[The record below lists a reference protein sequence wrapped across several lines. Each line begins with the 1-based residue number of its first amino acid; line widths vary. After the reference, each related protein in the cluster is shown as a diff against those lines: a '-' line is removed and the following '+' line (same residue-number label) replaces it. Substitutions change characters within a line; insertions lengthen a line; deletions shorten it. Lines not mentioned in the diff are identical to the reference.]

1 MALGNKEQRHDSLNS
16 PNVTQTALGP
26 GKHEQSAQASDLG
39 NFQDA
44 DEALQAV
51 GNSSDAGEIDI
62 DEELKTRL
70 LRKIDLHIMPMMC
83 IVYGLSHLDKTTL
96 SYASIMGLETD
107 LNLTKSNYQW
117 LGSIFYI
124 GYLGF
129 EYPTSRLLQR
139 LPLAKYSAFN
149 IILWGLTL
157 SCTAA
162 TSNFAGIASV
172 RLLLGMFEAAVT
184 PGFVLFTSQWYT
196 KKEQGLRTGIWC
208 SFNGF
213 ANVLG
218 GLVAYGV
225 AQGPFGRSVALAGWK
240 IVFLVWGL
248 ITMVMGIIFLLVMP
262 DSPLK
267 TRFLRGSEGRLVIE
281 RTRHNQQG
289 IGNKHFKMYQV
300 KEAFADPQTWAFV
313 MFALL
318 WDIPNGGIS
327 TFFSQLIVSFGFTAE
342 QSLLY
347 SCPAGVIAA
356 IAILLSG
363 YFGDRFG
370 QRILISS
377 FGLLVSIVGMVLIV
391 ALPLTY
397 KGGRLA
403 GYYMVQVSTVSLV
416 ALLSL
421 IASNV
426 AGHTKKTTVAALFLI
441 AYCAGNI
448 IGPQIFN
455 ARESP
460 RFRSAEITILVCWT
474 VCVLDLGFIR
484 WYYQKQ
490 NHKKLAVRAAAEY
503 VKVENSQWL
512 DLTDRENPELIYT
525 L

>member
-289 IGNKHFKMYQV
+289 EDFR
-300 KEAFADPQTWAFV
+300 FA
-313 MFALL
+313 
-318 WDIPNGGIS
+318 N
-327 TFFSQLIVSFGFTAE
+327 SFR
-342 QSLLY
+342 L
-347 SCPAGVIAA
+347 SC
-356 IAILLSG
+356 
-363 YFGDRFG
+363 
-370 QRILISS
+370 
-377 FGLLVSIVGMVLIV
+377 
-391 ALPLTY
+391 
-397 KGGRLA
+397 
-403 GYYMVQVSTVSLV
+403 
-416 ALLSL
+416 
-421 IASNV
+421 
-426 AGHTKKTTVAALFLI
+426 
-441 AYCAGNI
+441 
-448 IGPQIFN
+448 
-455 ARESP
+455 
-460 RFRSAEITILVCWT
+460 
-474 VCVLDLGFIR
+474 
-484 WYYQKQ
+484 
-490 NHKKLAVRAAAEY
+490 
-503 VKVENSQWL
+503 
-512 DLTDRENPELIYT
+512 
-525 L
+525 